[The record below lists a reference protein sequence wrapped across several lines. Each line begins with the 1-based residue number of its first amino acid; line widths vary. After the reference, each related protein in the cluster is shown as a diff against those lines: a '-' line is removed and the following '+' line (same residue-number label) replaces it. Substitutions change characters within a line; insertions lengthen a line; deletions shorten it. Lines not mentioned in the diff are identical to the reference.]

1 MKRYARVEF
10 VNAEQWINCE
20 EPLDDI
26 EEFADEVIETA
37 LVDVTR
43 KVYVVRVGANGEPHQ
58 IRCTD
63 WVLHLNDGTLEV
75 LSDTMFRSMF
85 IDADKA
91 NALLEG
97 R

>member
-1 MKRYARVEF
+1 MKRYARIEYID
-10 VNAEQWINCE
+10 AEQWINCE
-20 EPLDDI
+20 EPIEGI
-26 EEFADEVIETA
+26 EEFADELIETA

-43 KVYVVRVGANGEPHQ
+43 KVYVVRVGAKGTPHQ

-63 WVLHLNDGTLEV
+63 WILHLNDGTLEV

-85 IDADKA
+85 IDAEKA